1 MGRCLAGA
9 SRRAEGAG
17 GLTSALAISAVFLVL
32 LLASDIAVT
41 YRRNRRAI
49 EHMRTQH
56 PLLPA
61 FEMLAELATMPS
73 EREDEDAA

>member
-1 MGRCLAGA
+1 MTAV
-9 SRRAEGAG
+9 
-17 GLTSALAISAVFLVL
+17 LAISAVFLVL
-32 LLASDIAVT
+32 LVISDIAVT

-49 EHMRTQH
+49 ENMRAEH

-73 EREDEDAA
+73 EKEDEDAA